1 MVSVIIVNFN
11 GLNNDFL
18 PNCLHSLSQQNYLS
32 LQIIVVDNASTDG
45 SADYVA
51 NHFPSIALIKNREN
65 VGFCRGNN
73 IGFAYATGKYVLFVN
88 NDTVLAK
95 DCIDQLCYA
104 IELKP
109 DIGMVAPKL
118 IRPSINDKV
127 PPLLDSA
134 GLLLQKNLLLRDRGF
149 GEPDSGQYE
158 EAAFLFAPCGAAAF
172 FRKDVLEAISR
183 QCNGE
188 LWDED
193 FVAYYEDGDLAWR
206 VQQQGWKCLYFPQ
219 AVIIHYRG
227 GSSAYSFFN
236 KPFAFKVHTIKNR
249 YLMLLKNASL
259 RLIATQAVHLLPQ
272 EIFIWGYLCLHPR
285 LFIAVARALVNTL
298 PGAFKKRKLIQPKTR
313 EESLVVLNIEPFW
326 GTARDD

>member
-18 PNCLHSLSQQNYLS
+18 PSCLHSLTQQNYPS
-32 LQIIVVDNASTDG
+32 LQIIVVDNASSDG

-51 NHFPSIALIKNREN
+51 NHFPNIILVKNPEN

-73 IGFAYATGKYVLFVN
+73 IGFAYATGKYVMFVN

-95 DCIDQLCYA
+95 DCIGKLCYA

-149 GEPDSGQYE
+149 GEFDFGQYE
-158 EAAFLFAPCGAAAF
+158 EAAYLFAPCGAAAF
-172 FRKDVLEAISR
+172 FRKDVLEAVSR

-206 VQQQGWKCLYFPQ
+206 VRHKGWKCLYFPQ
-219 AVIIHYRG
+219 AIVIHYRG
-227 GSSAYSFFN
+227 GSSASAFFD

-259 RLIATQAVHLLPQ
+259 WLIITQVLHLLRQ
-272 EIFIWGYLCLHPR
+272 EILIWGYLCLHPR
-285 LFIAVARALVNTL
+285 LFIVIVRTLVDTL
-298 PGAFKKRKLIQPKTR
+298 PGAFKKRKLIKPKTGK
-313 EESLVVLNIEPFW
+313 ESLVVFDIEPLW
-326 GTARDD
+326 RIMEND